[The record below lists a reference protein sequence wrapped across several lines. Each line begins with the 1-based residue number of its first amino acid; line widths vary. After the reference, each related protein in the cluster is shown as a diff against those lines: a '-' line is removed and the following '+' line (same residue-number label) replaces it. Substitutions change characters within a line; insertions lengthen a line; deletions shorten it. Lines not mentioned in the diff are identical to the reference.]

1 MSAFYVLSETL
12 SRTDKSQGKARACGK
27 PKVGWNWRVSM
38 GGEGLES
45 DDALIRPQYLE
56 RILGNNLL
64 RSLSPSWLSLIK
76 AARVSSRVFP
86 IQDS

>member
-1 MSAFYVLSETL
+1 
-12 SRTDKSQGKARACGK
+12 
-27 PKVGWNWRVSM
+27 M

-45 DDALIRPQYLE
+45 DDALKRPQYLE
-56 RILGNNLL
+56 RILGNNLP

-76 AARVSSRVFP
+76 AARVISRVFP